1 MRISHRVFYLTLA
14 AIFSFILLM
23 RYLPDVGAV
32 VFCLALGITVLYLAL
47 GSLRSGEITTRWS
60 PRYYRRDNPVHFWF
74 WLLSMC
80 GFGFCLFGVAVWLW
94 FDFPVSH
101 AVR

>member
-60 PRYYRRDNPVHFWF
+60 PRYYRRDNPVHF
-74 WLLSMC
+74 LVL
-80 GFGFCLFGVAVWLW
+80 VAVDVWLRILLVW
-94 FDFPVSH
+94 CCGLALV
-101 AVR
+101 